1 MGMAR
6 YLGPPCPPCA
16 RLHGLHRATG
26 LWLYVFFQKVP
37 CVGQLNWRRSVIALK
52 SRLSSRFVCCSRR
65 DRVSG
70 AAPADSP
77 AVGSGFG
84 SVTHNV
90 ETPRSSNSLWSSSE
104 SDGGASTMQ

>member
-1 MGMAR
+1 MAI
-6 YLGPPCPPCA
+6 YLGPPCPPWA

-37 CVGQLNWRRSVIALK
+37 CVGQLNWRRSVIALN
-52 SRLSSRFVCCSRR
+52 SRLSSRFVCCSSR

-70 AAPADSP
+70 AAPAN
-77 AVGSGFG
+77 VGSGFG

-90 ETPRSSNSLWSSSE
+90 DTPRSSNSLWSSSE
-104 SDGGASTMQ
+104 SNDGASTMQ